1 MNRFINKS
9 RTLGKPKDLN
19 SGLEEQ
25 QATTKGLLRCLQ
37 GTCRLLHTRREAWG
51 RYCPQTVLL
60 AGLGLAFLYMTC
72 TTPGYAYTQGIG
84 GSLLSILTALSAVS
98 GLIGASLFTFQKH
111 YGLVTTGIISSWLHV
126 GSLRVPRVFY
136 LCSRKSFE
144 YGYLLPPI
152 KQEFLFKSLD
162 AKG

>member
-1 MNRFINKS
+1 MPGGMGKVLPTDCPPGWLKFGFPLHDLHYS
-9 RTLGKPKDLN
+9 RL
-19 SGLEEQ
+19 
-25 QATTKGLLRCLQ
+25 CLYP
-37 GTCRLLHTRREAWG
+37 GHWG
-51 RYCPQTVLL
+51 
-60 AGLGLAFLYMTC
+60 F
-72 TTPGYAYTQGIG
+72 
-84 GSLLSILTALSAVS
+84 LLSILTALSAVS
-98 GLIGASLFTFQKH
+98 GLMGTSLFTWLQKH

-126 GSLRVPRVFY
+126 GSLTPRVFY

>member
-1 MNRFINKS
+1 M
-9 RTLGKPKDLN
+9 GKVL
-19 SGLEEQ
+19 
-25 QATTKGLLRCLQ
+25 
-37 GTCRLLHTRREAWG
+37 
-51 RYCPQTVLL
+51 PQTVLL

-72 TTPGYAYTQGIG
+72 TTPGYACTQGIG

-98 GLIGASLFTFQKH
+98 GLIGASLFTWLQKH

-126 GSLRVPRVFY
+126 GSLRVPCVFY

-144 YGYLLPPI
+144 YGYLLRPI